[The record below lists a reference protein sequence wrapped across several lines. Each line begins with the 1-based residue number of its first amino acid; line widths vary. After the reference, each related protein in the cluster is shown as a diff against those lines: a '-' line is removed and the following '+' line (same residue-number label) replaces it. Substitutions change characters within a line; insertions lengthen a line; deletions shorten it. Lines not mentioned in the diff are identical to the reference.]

1 MSGWLPRMKSEGK
14 PLVNVVSLFRL
25 GMPASAAGVVPK
37 SAGSTST
44 LYWNQPKRKSTSS
57 DGDTARVDAV
67 GQALVADI
75 RDAGDAHE
83 RRAAAADTERRCGR
97 RG

>member
-1 MSGWLPRMKSEGK
+1 MSAWLPRMKSDGR
-14 PLVNVVSLFRL
+14 PLVKVVSLFRL

-57 DGDTARVDAV
+57 DEDTAASMP
-67 GQALVADI
+67 
-75 RDAGDAHE
+75 
-83 RRAAAADTERRCGR
+83 
-97 RG
+97 